1 LTRRRVLAWDG
12 CVNVRDLGGLPLEGG
27 GETRSGVVVRADS
40 IRTLT
45 DGGWRGLA
53 DYGVGLAI
61 DLRGDAEVA
70 DDPPRDVPVAVVRFP
85 MEPREAPPAWEWPSM
100 REAYDALLGR
110 FQREFAGV
118 AATVARA
125 GGPVVVHCQGGR
137 DRTGLACGL
146 MLRLAGVGLDAIA
159 ADHALSDENWGPRNE
174 AWFAAA
180 SDDEERE
187 RRRRISVP
195 AGATMAAVLGGLD
208 SRAYLLEGGATDAD
222 LDTLVVRLR
231 P

>member
-40 IRTLT
+40 IRALT
-45 DGGWRGLA
+45 DEGWRSLA

-61 DLRGDAEVA
+61 DLRGDSEVA
-70 DDPPRDVPVAVVRFP
+70 DDPPRGVPIDVVRFP

-100 REAYDALLGR
+100 REAYAALLGR
-110 FQREFAGV
+110 FPREFAGAV
-118 AATVARA
+118 ATVARA

-180 SDDEERE
+180 SDDEELE